1 MRDRDRYS
9 ATVSGFDRLL
19 SELRAPRARKP
30 EPGEIAR
37 TAVGV
42 PIYLL
47 VNAAI
52 YALYG
57 VGVCAVIVV
66 LATPLLPS

>member
-9 ATVSGFDRLL
+9 ATVGGFDRLL
-19 SELRAPRARKP
+19 AELRTPRRRRP
-30 EPGEIAR
+30 EPGEIVR
-37 TAVGV
+37 TALGV

-57 VGVCAVIVV
+57 IGLCAAIVV
-66 LATPLLPS
+66 GFTLLVG